1 MPATAPKRLSLLEEL
16 NCGIAPEH
24 LEEWRKSGVNDEI
37 IFANVR
43 TIYDQLEVDKLLHR
57 RLKRM
62 WKRPEDLVPCWS
74 VSGVDPLTGENTH
87 QGIQI
92 KPNTP
97 RINEKGKP
105 VKYEGARDSETAPL
119 FLRTSK
125 EGYWTNI
132 LEDVSQKIFIC
143 EGARKA
149 GALLSNDFAA
159 VSIPGVTTCR
169 KRGRLHQNL
178 EILAKVGRAFYLCF
192 DNDILTKKPVQD
204 ALKGMGAVL
213 KSFGSVVMVVQLPP
227 GEFKGVDDYI
237 ANFGAEAF
245 QVLVN
250 NAVTI
255 QEWVDEIKDQEVEEE
270 DKTPNSRLARHYNLV
285 EEQWGDKLR
294 YNTLTKEVELSG
306 LELNEDEVRLTM
318 ALEFDIDITSTDAHS
333 IVGKLAKRD
342 EYSPVVEYLNEI
354 EAKYQDI
361 DPSFLD
367 GLALK
372 YFGTSE
378 PMHAVYFKKF
388 LISAIARARNPGTK
402 VDTVLMLVGK
412 QGCGKSTF
420 LQHLFGRDF
429 FTDQIGGDLSD
440 KDEKA
445 KVSRYWC
452 LEYAEFEAVYRKK
465 DVSSLK
471 RFITSHEDT
480 FRAPYA
486 RKEARHPR
494 PSIFAGTTNE
504 TEILLDPTGDR
515 RFWVL
520 RILLEDIPLGELLK
534 DRDKIW
540 AAADALYKKGHEFKL
555 TKKEEQS
562 RNDLNKEFRKTHY
575 WDDLIEQ
582 LWLESQPISYL
593 TTETIAKRL
602 GFETAASVKGAD
614 LHTLNDCLARLGF
627 TKATKRINGALSR
640 SCWVRESFSIPSED
654 FSGKTDLPRNTVT
667 NQSQQGFDPVTPP
680 RNNPVTPVTVEQIK
694 VEPVS
699 GSQNPSVT
707 VLHPPV
713 TPPVTPST
721 PFTEGISETVTGV
734 TPHDLIFQD
743 FSTENKITENTNST
757 EVVQPIET
765 PLEYILPQV
774 NAELLRECIADGN
787 WRMVQELTNSWDTGY
802 KIEVWDCLTDSE
814 KKAIRELKQ
823 PSPSP
828 IALGYD
834 PEKIPLIKEKSTYW
848 SKSKKCKVK
857 VFIISATANEVQATV
872 EGKKGIYQFGFSD
885 LACSE
890 ESPVSQISVGDKVK
904 ILASRKRAEV
914 SSMVYQT
921 IYLKDDKNKSVK
933 GEFYSHQLE
942 KI

>member
-1 MPATAPKRLSLLEEL
+1 MPATLEKLSLLKEL
-16 NCGIAPEH
+16 NSGIAHEH
-24 LEEWRKSGVNDEI
+24 LEEWRKSAVSDEI
-37 IFANVR
+37 ILANVR
-43 TIYDQLEVDKLLHR
+43 TIYDQLEVDKLLNR

-74 VSGVDPLTGENTH
+74 VSGVDPLTDMPTV

-97 RINEKGKP
+97 RINDKGKP
-105 VKYEGARDSETAPL
+105 VKYEGARDQETAPL
-119 FLRTSK
+119 FLNTGK
-125 EGYWTNI
+125 EGYWPNI
-132 LEDVSQKIFIC
+132 LEDVNQKIFIC
-143 EGARKA
+143 EGAKKA
-149 GALLSNDFAA
+149 GALLTNNYAG

-213 KSFGSVVMVVQLPP
+213 KSFGAVVMVVQLPP

-237 ANFGAEAF
+237 AAFGSESF

-250 NAVTI
+250 NALTI
-255 QEWVDEIKDQEVEEE
+255 QEWVDEIKGQESEDEEVL
-270 DKTPNSRLARHYNLV
+270 PNSRLARHYNLV
-285 EEQWGDKLR
+285 KEKWGDSLR

-306 LELNEDEVRLTM
+306 QELNEDEVRLTM
-318 ALEFDIDITSTDAHS
+318 ALEFDIDITNTDAHT
-333 IVGKLAKRD
+333 IVGKLAKTD

-354 EAKYQDI
+354 QSKYQDI

-378 PMHAVYFKKF
+378 PMHATYFKKF
-388 LISAIARARNPGTK
+388 LISAVARARNPGVK
-402 VDTVLMLVGK
+402 VDTVLMLVGN

-452 LEYAEFEAVYRKK
+452 LEYAEFESVYKKK

-471 RFITSHEDT
+471 KFITSHEDT

-504 TEILLDPTGDR
+504 TEILRDPTGDR

-520 RILLEDIPLGELLK
+520 RILLEDIPLSELLK

-540 AAADALYKKGHEFKL
+540 AAADILYRQGHEFRL
-555 TKKEEQS
+555 TKQEERS
-562 RNDLNKEFRKTHY
+562 RTDLNKEFRTTHY

-582 LWLESQPISYL
+582 LWADSQPMTYL
-593 TTETIAKRL
+593 TTEMIAKRL
-602 GFETAASVKGAD
+602 GFETAASVKGGD
-614 LHTLNDCLARLGF
+614 LHTMKECLERLGF
-627 TKATKRINGALSR
+627 TKASKRINGVLSR
-640 SCWVRESFSIPSED
+640 SCWERKSFSFGSED
-654 FSGKTDLPRNTVT
+654 FSEKADLPRNTVT
-667 NQSQQGFDPVTPP
+667 NQSQQGFDPVTPLLHP
-680 RNNPVTPVTVEQIK
+680 PVTPVTDEEIGVKSTNSEN
-694 VEPVS
+694 
-699 GSQNPSVT
+699 SQTVT

-721 PFTEGISETVTGV
+721 PCTQSTSETVTVLHPQLSKNLDLESKTETSDDLTEELNLMREGLLNEDYEIV
-734 TPHDLIFQD
+734 TIFSDQSPELKKAVFDLLTPEEQVKLRQMRDKHVKKEVASPQPKLLF
-743 FSTENKITENTNST
+743 ENG
-757 EVVQPIET
+757 
-765 PLEYILPQV
+765 ILPIFTPDEDFFSVKHQQ
-774 NAELLRECIADGN
+774 
-787 WRMVQELTNSWDTGY
+787 M
-802 KIEVWDCLTDSE
+802 
-814 KKAIRELKQ
+814 
-823 PSPSP
+823 
-828 IALGYD
+828 
-834 PEKIPLIKEKSTYW
+834 
-848 SKSKKCKVK
+848 VK
-857 VFIISATANEVQATV
+857 VFAVNDVLKICSCDVKVRNKAYRVDIEFADLKCGENSPRLEVREGMSVVIMTGKH
-872 EGKKGIYQFGFSD
+872 EGK
-885 LACSE
+885 
-890 ESPVSQISVGDKVK
+890 VSK
-904 ILASRKRAEV
+904 V
-914 SSMVYQT
+914 SSQMVNQGP
-921 IYLKDDKNKSVK
+921 IYLNIKGVKATESSKSPFW
-933 GEFYSHQLE
+933 GHQIRLHS
-942 KI
+942 